1 MKPTAIALAAALAAA
16 APVALAGGGSFQD
29 TARVKDVDP
38 EYERVNVPRKEC
50 YSEYVPESRYE
61 RNGGKRLV
69 GPLIGGVAGGLL
81 GSQIGKGNGK
91 VAAAAAGAAIGAIV
105 GDRLS
110 ERHAGGDEY
119 YEREV
124 RRCRMVDNWESRIV
138 GYRVTYEYQGHLYTT
153 VLPYDPGPRMPVQ
166 VSVAP
171 VEDRLAYH
179 EGRRDEDDWD

>member
-50 YSEYVPESRYE
+50 WSEYVPESRYE

-91 VAAAAAGAAIGAIV
+91 VAAAAAGDLPRARELHYRLLPLIKANFVESNPVPVKTALAMLGLCEAIWRPPLGPPAEPTRRALR
-105 GDRLS
+105 DAL
-110 ERHAGGDEY
+110 RHAGL
-119 YEREV
+119 EV
-124 RRCRMVDNWESRIV
+124 
-138 GYRVTYEYQGHLYTT
+138 GH
-153 VLPYDPGPRMPVQ
+153 
-166 VSVAP
+166 A
-171 VEDRLAYH
+171 
-179 EGRRDEDDWD
+179 